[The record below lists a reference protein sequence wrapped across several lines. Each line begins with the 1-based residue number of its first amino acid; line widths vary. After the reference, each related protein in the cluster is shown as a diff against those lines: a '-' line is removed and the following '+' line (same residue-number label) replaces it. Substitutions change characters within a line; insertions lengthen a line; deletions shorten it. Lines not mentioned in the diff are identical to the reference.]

1 MEPALFSPMTANII
15 IILIGTLS
23 VVALL
28 GAAYNSSVIIGN
40 RDKFKKID
48 KMEHELKQLQQ
59 ELKALKKAPAANS
72 PTVAAPSAGKEMP
85 QTTLAAQ
92 KKGNLEQNLQ
102 PEVWQKFVDD
112 YNNLANSMNV
122 PKAVEACTN
131 FVRSYKLEL
140 LVCVASEEQAGG
152 AANPIYASA
161 DDVEQSVF
169 WAWNV
174 TGQPEDFAVVPNP
187 LVEYNEKIHHQ
198 GGMKETFASNYENGA
213 FHQIQVKLPAH
224 FSRHL
229 GHWKIVQPGVI
240 RLK

>member
-72 PTVAAPSAGKEMP
+72 PTVAAPSAGKDMP

-122 PKAVEACTN
+122 PKAVEAIERMVADGRLSAQDIHTSAER
-131 FVRSYKLEL
+131 VR
-140 LVCVASEEQAGG
+140 
-152 AANPIYASA
+152 
-161 DDVEQSVF
+161 
-169 WAWNV
+169 
-174 TGQPEDFAVVPNP
+174 
-187 LVEYNEKIHHQ
+187 
-198 GGMKETFASNYENGA
+198 
-213 FHQIQVKLPAH
+213 
-224 FSRHL
+224 
-229 GHWKIVQPGVI
+229 
-240 RLK
+240 RLKKSL